1 MSLLLGLDVGTTSV
15 KAGLYDAELGQVVR
29 LASRPTPVEQPI
41 PGRSEHDPQALW
53 QAAVSCIREV
63 AVGQPVAGLGVS
75 SFAEAGLP
83 FDSAGHPLY
92 PIIAWYDRRTEP
104 QAIWWETRLPPEE
117 MHAITGQRASPSFG
131 VNKWLW
137 IRENEPGAAAR
148 MVKWLSVP
156 DYILWR
162 LTGEQATDYT
172 MASRTLLFDQ
182 RRLNWSDEMLGL
194 AGLGVCQLPR
204 ALPSGTPIGT
214 VARQVAAETGL
225 STGTVCVLGGHDH
238 LCAALAAGAH
248 HPGVVIDSS
257 GTAQALLAL
266 VPGFHTGP
274 RLAQGGYACY
284 AHVVPGQYVLKG
296 GLKAAGGAVEWWV
309 RQLTGPDAVPR
320 DEFYAA
326 LEEAAE
332 AGIGRR
338 AGPVW
343 LPHLIGS
350 GTPEGDRHSRG
361 ALVGVQIEHDRG
373 DLFRGMLESL
383 AFWVRHNLV
392 VMAALTGQ
400 PVEQVALLGGTTR
413 LRLLTQIKADVL
425 ALPVTVPNVPEAAA
439 TGAALLAGVGT
450 GVFRTLADAVDSLRY
465 RAEVLTPD
473 PARVAWYDQV
483 YEQVFEPL
491 YKALRGIHH
500 AMGRMA
506 DGGP

>member
-1 MSLLLGLDVGTTSV
+1 MGLLLGLDVGTTSI

-29 LASRPTPVEQPI
+29 LASRPTPVEQPA
-41 PGRSEHDPQALW
+41 PGWSEHDPEALW
-53 QAAVSCIREV
+53 RAVISCIREV
-63 AVGQPVAGLGVS
+63 ATGQPVTGLGVS

-83 FDSAGHPLY
+83 LDSAGHPLY

-104 QAIWWETRLPPEE
+104 QSIRWETRMPPEE
-117 MHAITGQRASPSFG
+117 IHAITGQRVSPSFG

-137 IRENEPGAAAR
+137 IRENEPCVAAR

-156 DYILWR
+156 DYVLWR

-172 MASRTLLFDQ
+172 LASRTLLFDQ
-182 RRLNWSDEMLGL
+182 RRLSWSDEMLSL
-194 AGLGVCQLPR
+194 AGLDVCQLPR
-204 ALPSGTPIGT
+204 VLPSGTPIGT

-225 STGTVCVLGGHDH
+225 STDTVCVLGGHDH

-248 HPGVVIDSS
+248 RPGVVIDSS

-266 VPGFHTGP
+266 VPGFHTSP
-274 RLAQGGYACY
+274 RMAQGGYACY
-284 AHVVPGQYVLKG
+284 VHVVAGQYVLKG
-296 GLKAAGGAVEWWV
+296 GLKAAGGAIDWWAQ
-309 RQLTGPDAVPR
+309 QLTGLDTVPC
-320 DEFYAA
+320 DELYAA

-332 AGIGRR
+332 AGIGQR

-361 ALVGVQIEHDRG
+361 ALVGVQIEHDQG

-383 AFWVRHNLV
+383 AFWVRYNLV
-392 VMAALTGQ
+392 VMEALTGQ
-400 PVEQVALLGGTTR
+400 PVEHVRLLGGTTR
-413 LRLLTQIKADVL
+413 LRLLTQMKADVL
-425 ALPVTVPNVPEAAA
+425 AMPVTVPNVPEAAA

-450 GVFRTLADAVDSLRY
+450 GVFRTPAGATDSLRY
-465 RAEVLTPD
+465 TVEIVAPD
-473 PARVAWYDQV
+473 PTRVTWYDQV

-491 YKALRGIHH
+491 YEALRGIHH
-500 AMGRMA
+500 TMGRMS